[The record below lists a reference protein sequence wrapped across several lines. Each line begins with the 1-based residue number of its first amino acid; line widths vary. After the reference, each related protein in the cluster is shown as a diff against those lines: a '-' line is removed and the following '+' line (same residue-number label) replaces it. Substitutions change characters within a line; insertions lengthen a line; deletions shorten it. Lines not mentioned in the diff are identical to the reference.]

1 MQLYV
6 LIHHIIFWLYLYF
19 LNILY
24 CFKYSCAD
32 IFHRRSFCTFNKSY
46 HEMRNEISIIENRY
60 HANSLREL
68 ANCSETPFKIPN
80 RSQNTPDSKV
90 QGTNMGPTRAC
101 RPQMGP
107 MLAQWNLAIR
117 DIQTL
122 HGIVC
127 NWPLMMEDVLGA
139 IQCGGTKVYQYC
151 RWVLCNIYVWIW
163 YHRK

>member
-19 LNILY
+19 INILY
-24 CFKYSCAD
+24 CFKKSCTN
-32 IFHRRSFCTFNKSY
+32 IFHRRSFCTFNKWY
-46 HEMRNEISIIENRY
+46 HAMRNEISIIENRY
-60 HANSLREL
+60 RANSFGEL
-68 ANCSETPFKIPN
+68 ANCSETPFKSPN

-90 QGTNMGPTRAC
+90 QGTNMGPTRGLSA
-101 RPQMGP
+101 PDGPHVGP
-107 MLAQWNLAIR
+107 MNLAIR

-139 IQCGGTKVYQYC
+139 IQCGGTAVYQYC
-151 RWVLCNIYVWIW
+151 WWVLCKIYM
-163 YHRK
+163 